1 MVTYGDDADDF
12 TDVACS
18 DELIGQL
25 TSGSAKG
32 LDLGPDHLMP
42 N

>member
-1 MVTYGDDADDF
+1 MVTYNDDADDI

-32 LDLGPDHLMP
+32 LDLRPDHVVP
-42 N
+42 R

>member
-1 MVTYGDDADDF
+1 MVTYNDDADDI

-32 LDLGPDHLMP
+32 FDLRPDHVVP
-42 N
+42 R